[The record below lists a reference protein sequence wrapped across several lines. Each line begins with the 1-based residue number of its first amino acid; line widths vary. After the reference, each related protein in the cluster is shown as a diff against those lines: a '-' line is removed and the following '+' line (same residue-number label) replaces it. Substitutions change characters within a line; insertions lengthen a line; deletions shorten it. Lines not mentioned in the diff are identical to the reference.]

1 MDGHFL
7 CVLISHIYPSVGYCV
22 VYCYLGLTTTFD
34 EINESQLHTF
44 FLYNQINLL
53 ELRILDIMKQLEK
66 HLHEQYAINNNSK
79 TSSLTAI
86 LAAVMV
92 AFTAFGYVLYDSQNN
107 IDLLLCASNAVMGVI
122 VLLYIIAVYLGT
134 DQRKE
139 QFVSFAIR
147 FKEYKTDSDYNSIYP
162 KNYNP
167 FNKTFCNFVQGLYNL
182 LSVALV
188 CCLIVVV
195 ITTICAKERNIDCPL
210 FHCFWAVSSMYMLYY
225 RFKKYQEYLKLE
237 KEYKDKYTSEENPV
251 IKDILN
257 RERTCC
263 IKQFFDKCCKHFAS
277 IVFPIITMILS
288 IAFFC
293 ISQCKYPS
301 ESILTTISVIFF
313 FAGIYTMLI
322 IINSDK

>member
-1 MDGHFL
+1 M
-7 CVLISHIYPSVGYCV
+7 
-22 VYCYLGLTTTFD
+22 
-34 EINESQLHTF
+34 
-44 FLYNQINLL
+44 
-53 ELRILDIMKQLEK
+53 ELRIRNNMKQLEK
-66 HLHEQYAINNNSK
+66 HLHEQYAVNNNSK
-79 TSSLTAI
+79 TSSLIAI
-86 LAAVMV
+86 LAAVMI
-92 AFTAFGYVLYDSQNN
+92 AFTAFGYVLYNSSHN

-122 VLLYIIAVYLGT
+122 VLLYIIATYLGT

-147 FKEYKTDSDYNSIYP
+147 FKEYKKDSDYNLIYP

-167 FNKTFCNFVQGLYNL
+167 FNKTFCNFVQGLFNL

-195 ITTICAKERNIDCPL
+195 ITTICAKGGNVDCPL
-210 FHCFWAVSSMYMLYY
+210 FHCCWAVSLMYMLYY
-225 RFKKYQEYLKLE
+225 RLKKYQEYLKLE
-237 KEYKDKYTSEENPV
+237 QEYKDKYTLEENLV

-257 RERTCC
+257 RERPCC
-263 IKQFFDKCCKHFAS
+263 IKQFFCQCRKHFAS
-277 IVFPIITMILS
+277 IVFPIDTMILS

-301 ESILTTISVIFF
+301 ESIPTITSVIFF
-313 FAGIYTMLI
+313 FAGLYTMLI